1 MTFPLAGE
9 GLTLAASAEVMP
21 HTKPAKSDTVAASR
35 TARLKDTRVRFIKAP
50 LLYHYQRPRV
60 CARAVTL
67 HPAPP
72 LLASRGDSIRIIAFD
87 KAAPAPSLPPS
98 QASYML
104 AREGG
109 DET

>member
-9 GLTLAASAEVMP
+9 GLALDASAEVMP
-21 HTKPAKSDTVAASR
+21 QAKPAKSNPVAASR

-50 LLYHYQRPRV
+50 LLDQRPRAY
-60 CARAVTL
+60 ARAVTL

-87 KAAPAPSLPPS
+87 KAAPAPNLPPS